1 MYLKIIVLNIIKLL
15 IHLIIELLGKE
26 RGKIL
31 GKLIKTRMIKM
42 YFAICT
48 LPEYIAKLNENF
60 VRSLGRYFIIIITHF
75 EVPIT
80 CKVEGF

>member
-15 IHLIIELLGKE
+15 IHLIIELFGKE
-26 RGKIL
+26 RGTIL
-31 GKLIKTRMIKM
+31 GKLTKTRMIKM

-48 LPEYIAKLNENF
+48 LTEKIAILKENF
-60 VRSLGRYFIIIITHF
+60 ARSLGKYFIIIITHF
-75 EVPIT
+75 QVPIT